1 MFALRR
7 RAAMAASVIALSIA
21 AGFSSFAAD
30 GKPTIGAWGFD
41 ITGMDTSVKPG
52 DDFFSY
58 AGGTWIK
65 NTPIPAD
72 KTSYGSFIMLRDKAE
87 ADVQATIE
95 ENAKAQHEPGSIG
108 QKVGD
113 FYNAFLNTDLI
124 EQKGLEPAKADL
136 DMIAAATTHEDIA
149 KVMATPGMPGGPVA
163 ITPGVD
169 SKNPGI
175 YTVDIY
181 QSGLGLPDRD
191 YYLRDDQQFKD
202 IRTAYQARIA
212 KMLTLVGYADAEK
225 HAADIM
231 ALETAMAKD
240 SWERAKRRDPVAMY
254 NPKSRDELIAFAPD
268 YPWAESFDV
277 LGIPKFNRYVANEAD
292 AIQKLT
298 KIFKETPVETWKAY
312 LTFNYLEG
320 YSSVLPKAFDDESF
334 AFAATLSGQKEQRPR
349 WKRAIS
355 ALNGSLGEAVGQL
368 YVAKYFP
375 PEAKAQMMQLV
386 ENLRAAYKARIEG
399 LPWMSD
405 ATKQEALKKLAA
417 FRPKIGYPDKWRDY
431 SPLEVKLDDPLGN
444 AKRSAVYEW
453 KRAADRLEQP
463 VDKDEWFMSPQ
474 TVNAYY
480 NPSFNEIVF
489 PAAILQAPFFD
500 MNADP
505 AINYGGIGGV
515 IGHEM
520 GHGFDD
526 QGSKTDADGILR
538 NWWTP
543 DDEAKFKERVAAL
556 GAQYGAFEPL
566 PGIKVNGDLTMGEN
580 IGDLGGVE
588 VAHEAYKL
596 SLNGATPEVKDG
608 FTGEQR
614 FFLGWAQVWRSL
626 IRDEALRNQVLSDP
640 HSPARYRVNGVVPN
654 VDDWYAAFDVP
665 ADAKMYIAPEKRVKI
680 W

>member
-7 RAAMAASVIALSIA
+7 RAAMAASVLAISVA

-30 GKPTIGAWGFD
+30 GKPTIGTWGFD
-41 ITGMDTSVKPG
+41 TAGMDTSVKPG
-52 DDFFSY
+52 DDFFDY
-58 AGGTWIK
+58 VGGTWIK
-65 NTPIPAD
+65 NTEIPAD
-72 KTSYGSFIMLRDKAE
+72 KTNYGSFTILRDKAE
-87 ADVQATIE
+87 ADVQATVE
-95 ENAKAQHEPGSIG
+95 ENAKAQHEAGSVG
-108 QKVGD
+108 QKVAD
-113 FYNAFLNTDLI
+113 YYNAFLNTDLI

-136 DMIAAATTHEDIA
+136 DAIAAAATHEDLA
-149 KVMATPGMPGGPVA
+149 KIMATPGMPGGPVA

-175 YTVDIY
+175 YTIDIY
-181 QSGLGLPDRD
+181 QSGLGLPEKD
-191 YYLRDDQQFKD
+191 YYFRDDQQFKD
-202 IRTAYQARIA
+202 IRAAYQAHIG
-212 KMLTLVGYADAEK
+212 KMLALAGYADAEK

-231 ALETAMAKD
+231 ALETALAKD
-240 SWERAKRRDPVAMY
+240 SWEMAKRRDPVAMY
-254 NPKSRDELIAFAPD
+254 NPKTRAELIAFAPD
-268 YPWAESFDV
+268 FPWAETFDV
-277 LGIPKFNRYVANEAD
+277 LGVPKFDRFNANEAD

-298 KIFKETPVETWKAY
+298 KIFKDTPVETWKAY
-312 LTFNYLEG
+312 LTYNYLEG
-320 YSSVLPKAFDDESF
+320 YAAVLPKAYDDESF
-334 AFAATLSGQKEQRPR
+334 AFASMLSGQKEQRPR

-355 ALNGSLGEAVGQL
+355 ALNGALGEAVGQL

-375 PEAKAQMMQLV
+375 PEAKAEMVKLV
-386 ENLRAAYKARIEG
+386 ENLRAAYKKRIEN
-399 LPWMSD
+399 LPWMSE
-405 ATKQEALKKLAA
+405 ATKVEALKKLAA

-431 SPLEVKLDDPLGN
+431 SALDVKADDALGN
-444 AKRSAVYEW
+444 LKRQAAFEW
-453 KRAADRLEQP
+453 NRNASRLDQP

-500 MNADP
+500 LNADM

-526 QGSKTDADGILR
+526 QGAKTDADGVLR

-543 DDEAKFKERVAAL
+543 EDEAKFKERVAAL
-556 GAQYGAFEPL
+556 GAEYSAFEPL

-588 VAHEAYKL
+588 VSLEAYKIA
-596 SLNGATPEVKDG
+596 LNGAEPEVIDG
-608 FTGEQR
+608 FTGTQR
-614 FFLGWAQVWRSL
+614 FFLGWGQVWRSKY
-626 IRDEALRNQVLSDP
+626 RDETLRNQVLSDP
-640 HSPARYRVNGVVPN
+640 HSPAQYRVNGVVPN
-654 VDDWYAAFDVP
+654 VDDWYAAFSIP
-665 ADAKMYIAPEKRVKI
+665 ADAKMFIAPEKRVKI

>member
-1 MFALRR
+1 
-7 RAAMAASVIALSIA
+7 MAASVLALSIA
-21 AGFSSFAAD
+21 AGFASYAAD
-30 GKPTIGAWGFD
+30 GKPSIGTWGFD
-41 ITGMDTSVKPG
+41 TAGMDTSVKPG
-52 DDFFSY
+52 DDFFEY
-58 AGGTWIK
+58 VGGTWIK
-65 NTPIPAD
+65 NTEIPAD
-72 KTSYGSFIMLRDKAE
+72 KTSYGSFVMLHDKAE
-87 ADVQATIE
+87 ADVKATVE
-95 ENAKAQHEPGSIG
+95 ENAKLTHEPGSAG

-124 EQKGLEPAKADL
+124 EQKGLDPAKADL
-136 DMIAAATTHEDIA
+136 DAIAAAATHEDVA
-149 KVMATPGMPGGPVA
+149 KIMATPGMPGGPVA

-181 QSGLGLPDRD
+181 QSGLGLPERD

-202 IRTAYQARIA
+202 IRTAYQAHIA
-212 KMLTLVGYADAEK
+212 KMLMLVGYADADK

-231 ALETAMAKD
+231 ALETAMAQD
-240 SWERAKRRDPVAMY
+240 SWEMAKRRDPVAMY

-268 YPWAESFDV
+268 FPWAESFDV
-277 LGIPKFNRYVANEAD
+277 LGIPSFNRFVANEAD

-298 KIFKETPVETWKAY
+298 KIYKATPVETWKAY
-312 LTFNYLEG
+312 LTFNYLSAYAG
-320 YSSVLPKAFDDESF
+320 VLPKVYDDEAFVF
-334 AFAATLSGQKEQRPR
+334 ASILSGQKEQRPR

-355 ALNGSLGEAVGQL
+355 AVNGSLGEVVGQL

-375 PEAKAQMMQLV
+375 PEAKAEMLKLV
-386 ENLRAAYKARIEG
+386 ENLRAAYKVRIES
-399 LPWMSD
+399 LAWMSD

-431 SPLEVKLDDPLGN
+431 SALDVKVDDALGN

-453 KRAADRLEQP
+453 NRYATRLDQP

-500 MNADP
+500 LAADA

-526 QGSKTDADGILR
+526 QGSKTDADGVLR

-543 DDEAKFKERVAAL
+543 EDEAKFKERTMAL

-566 PGIKVNGDLTMGEN
+566 PEIKVNGDLTMGEN

-588 VAHEAYKL
+588 VSLEAYKL
-596 SLNGATPEVKDG
+596 SLNGAEAPVIDG
-608 FTGEQR
+608 FTGIQR
-614 FFLGWAQVWRSL
+614 FFLGWGQVWRSKYV
-626 IRDEALRNQVLSDP
+626 DEALRNQVLSDP

-654 VDDWYAAFDVP
+654 VDDWYAAFSVP
-665 ADAKMYIAPEKRVKI
+665 ADAKMFISPEKRVKI

>member
-7 RAAMAASVIALSIA
+7 RAAMAASVLALSIA
-21 AGFSSFAAD
+21 AGFSSFASD

-41 ITGMDTSVKPG
+41 LSGMDTSVKPG
-52 DDFFSY
+52 DDFFEY
-58 AGGTWIK
+58 VGGTWIK
-65 NTPIPAD
+65 NTEIPAD
-72 KTSYGSFIMLRDKAE
+72 KTNYGSFTALRDKAE
-87 ADVQATIE
+87 ADVKATIE
-95 ENAKAQHEPGSIG
+95 ENAKGQHEPGSAG
-108 QKVGD
+108 QKVAD

-136 DMIAAATTHEDIA
+136 DAIAAAKTHEDIA
-149 KVMATPGMPGGPVA
+149 KIMATPGMPGGPVA

-175 YTVDIY
+175 YTIDIY
-181 QSGLGLPDRD
+181 QSGLGLPEKD
-191 YYLRDDQQFKD
+191 YYFREDQQFKD
-202 IRTAYQARIA
+202 IRAAYQAHIA
-212 KMLTLVGYADAEK
+212 KMLTLVGYPDAEK

-240 SWERAKRRDPVAMY
+240 SWEMAKRRDPVAMY
-254 NPKSRDELIAFAPD
+254 NPKSRAELIAFAPD
-268 YPWAESFDV
+268 FPWAETFDV
-277 LGIPKFNRYVANEAD
+277 LGIPSFDRFVANEAD

-298 KIFKETPVETWKAY
+298 KIYKDTPVETWKAY
-312 LTFNYLEG
+312 LTFNYLSS
-320 YSSVLPKAFDDESF
+320 YASVLPKAYDDESF
-334 AFAATLSGQKEQRPR
+334 AFAALLSGQKEQRPR

-355 ALNGSLGEAVGQL
+355 AVNGSLGEAVGQL

-375 PEAKAQMMQLV
+375 PEAKAEMLKLV
-386 ENLRAAYKARIEG
+386 ENLRAAYKARIEN

-431 SPLEVKLDDPLGN
+431 SALEVKPDDALGN

-453 KRAADRLEQP
+453 NRYAARLDQP

-500 MNADP
+500 VNADP

-566 PGIKVNGDLTMGEN
+566 PGIKVNGALTMGEN

-588 VAHEAYKL
+588 VGLEAYKL
-596 SLNGATPEVKDG
+596 SLNGAEAPVLDG
-608 FTGEQR
+608 FTGIQR
-614 FFLGWAQVWRSL
+614 FFLGWGQVWRSKY
-626 IRDEALRNQVLSDP
+626 RDEALRNQVLSDP

-654 VDDWYAAFDVP
+654 VDDWYAAFSIP
-665 ADAKMYIAPEKRVKI
+665 ADAKMFIAPEKRVKI

>member
-7 RAAMAASVIALSIA
+7 RAAMAASVLAITIAS
-21 AGFSSFAAD
+21 GFTAFAD
-30 GKPTIGAWGFD
+30 GKPTIGTWGFD
-41 ITGMDTSVKPG
+41 MAGMDTSVKPG
-52 DDFFSY
+52 DDFFEY
-58 AGGTWIK
+58 VGGTWIK
-65 NTPIPAD
+65 NTEIPAD
-72 KTSYGSFIMLRDKAE
+72 KTNYGSFVALRDKAE
-87 ADVQATIE
+87 ADVKTTIE
-95 ENAKAQHEPGSIG
+95 ENAKLTHEPGSAG

-136 DMIAAATTHEDIA
+136 DLIAAAASHEDLA
-149 KVMATPGMPGGPVA
+149 KIMATPGMPGGPVA

-169 SKNPGI
+169 AKDPGK
-175 YTVDIY
+175 YTIDVY
-181 QSGLGLPDRD
+181 QSGLGLPERD
-191 YYLRDDQQFKD
+191 YYLREDQQFKD
-202 IRTAYQARIA
+202 IRTAYQAHIG
-212 KMLTLVGYADAEK
+212 KMLALVGYADAEK

-231 ALETAMAKD
+231 ALETAMAQD
-240 SWERAKRRDPVAMY
+240 SWEMAKRRDPVAMY
-254 NPKSRDELIAFAPD
+254 NPKNREELIAFAPD

-277 LGIPKFNRYVANEAD
+277 LGIPQFNRFVANEAD

-298 KIFKETPVETWKAY
+298 KIFRETSVDTWKAY
-312 LTFNYLEG
+312 LTYNYLSAYAG
-320 YSSVLPKAFDDESF
+320 VLPKAFDEEAF
-334 AFAATLSGQKEQRPR
+334 AFTAILSGQKEQRPR

-355 ALNGSLGEAVGQL
+355 AVNGSLGEVVGQL
-368 YVAKYFP
+368 YVAKFFP
-375 PEAKAQMMQLV
+375 PEAKAEMLKLV
-386 ENLRAAYKARIEG
+386 QNLLAAYKVRIEN

-405 ATKQEALKKLAA
+405 ATKKEALIKLST

-431 SPLEVKLDDPLGN
+431 SALEVKADDALGN
-444 AKRSAVYEW
+444 AKRSAVFEW
-453 KRAADRLEQP
+453 NRYAARLDQP

-500 MNADP
+500 LAADP
-505 AINYGGIGGV
+505 AINYGAIGGV
-515 IGHEM
+515 IGHEI

-526 QGSKTDADGILR
+526 QGSQSDANGILR

-543 DDEAKFKERVAAL
+543 DDLAKFKERTAAL

-588 VAHEAYKL
+588 VSLEAYKM
-596 SLNGATPEVKDG
+596 SLNGAEAPVIDG
-608 FTGEQR
+608 FTGIQR
-614 FFLGWAQVWRSL
+614 FFLGWGQVWRSKY
-626 IRDEALRNQVLSDP
+626 RDEALRNQVLSDP

-654 VDDWYAAFDVP
+654 VDDWYTAFSIP
-665 ADAKMYIAPEKRVKI
+665 ADAKMFIAPEKRVKI

>member
-1 MFALRR
+1 MTALRR
-7 RAAMAASVIALSIA
+7 RASMAASAFALALA
-21 AGFSSFAAD
+21 AGFASYAAD
-30 GKPTIGAWGFD
+30 GKPTIGTWGFD
-41 ITGMDTSVKPG
+41 MTGMDTSVKPG
-52 DDFFSY
+52 DDFFEY
-58 AGGTWIK
+58 VGGTWIK
-65 NTPIPAD
+65 NTEIPAD

-95 ENAKAQHEPGSIG
+95 ENAKTQHEPGSAG

-124 EQKGLEPAKADL
+124 EQKGLEAAKPDL
-136 DMIAAATTHEDIA
+136 DAIATAATHEDIA
-149 KVMATPGMPGGPVA
+149 KIMATPGMPGGPVA

-181 QSGLGLPDRD
+181 QSGLGLPEKD
-191 YYLRDDQQFKD
+191 YYFRDDQQFKD
-202 IRTAYQARIA
+202 IRAAYQAHIG
-212 KMLTLVGYADAEK
+212 KMLTLAGYPDAEK
-225 HAADIM
+225 HATDIM
-231 ALETAMAKD
+231 ALETAMAQD
-240 SWERAKRRDPVAMY
+240 SWEMAKRRDPVAMY
-254 NPKSRDELIAFAPD
+254 NPKNRAELIAFAPE

-277 LGIPKFNRYVANEAD
+277 LGIPTFDRFVANEAD
-292 AIQKLT
+292 AIQKLSKVFRNT
-298 KIFKETPVETWKAY
+298 SVDTWKAY
-312 LTFNYLEG
+312 LTYNYLSA
-320 YSSVLPKAFDDESF
+320 YASVLPKAFDEEAF
-334 AFAATLSGQKEQRPR
+334 AFAATLTGQKEQRPR

-375 PEAKAQMMQLV
+375 PEAKAEMMKLV
-386 ENLRAAYKARIEG
+386 ENLRAAYKKRIEG
-399 LPWMSD
+399 LPWMSE
-405 ATKQEALKKLAA
+405 ATKAEALKKLAA

-431 SPLEVKLDDPLGN
+431 SALDVKVDDALGN

-453 KRAADRLEQP
+453 NRYAARLDQP

-500 MNADP
+500 LNADP
-505 AINYGGIGGV
+505 AINYGAIGGV

-543 DDEAKFKERVAAL
+543 EDEAKFKERTAAL

-588 VAHEAYKL
+588 VALEAYKI
-596 SLNGATPEVKDG
+596 SLNGAEPETIDG
-608 FTGEQR
+608 FTGLQR
-614 FFLGWAQVWRSL
+614 FFLGWGQVWRSKY
-626 IRDEALRNQVLSDP
+626 RDESLRNQVLSDP

-654 VDDWYAAFDVP
+654 VDDWYAAFSVP
-665 ADAKMYIAPEKRVKI
+665 ADAKMFIAPDKRVKI

>member
-7 RAAMAASVIALSIA
+7 RAAYAASVLALSIA
-21 AGFSSFAAD
+21 AGFTAPAAD
-30 GKPTIGAWGFD
+30 QKATIGTWGFD
-41 ITGMDTSVKPG
+41 ISGMDTSVKPG
-52 DDFFSY
+52 DDFFEY
-58 AGGTWIK
+58 VGGTWIK
-65 NTPIPAD
+65 NTEIPAD
-72 KTSYGSFIMLRDKAE
+72 KSNYGSFVALRDKAE
-87 ADVQATIE
+87 ADVKTTIE
-95 ENAKAQHEPGSIG
+95 ENAKLTHEPGSAG

-136 DMIAAATTHEDIA
+136 DLIAAAASHEDLGKI
-149 KVMATPGMPGGPVA
+149 MATPGMPGGPVA

-169 SKNPGI
+169 SKDPSK
-175 YTVDIY
+175 YTIDVY
-181 QSGLGLPDRD
+181 QSGLGLPERD
-191 YYLRDDQQFKD
+191 YYLREDQQFKD
-202 IRTAYQARIA
+202 IRAAYQAHIA

-231 ALETAMAKD
+231 ALETAMAQD
-240 SWERAKRRDPVAMY
+240 SWEMAKRRDPVAMY
-254 NPKSRDELIAFAPD
+254 NPKNRAELIAFAPD

-277 LGIPKFNRYVANEAD
+277 LGIPAFDRFVANEAD

-298 KIFKETPVETWKAY
+298 KIFRATPVETWKAY
-312 LTFNYLEG
+312 LTFNYLSAYAG
-320 YSSVLPKAFDDESF
+320 VLPKAFDEEAF
-334 AFAATLSGQKEQRPR
+334 AFTAILSGQKEQRPR

-355 ALNGSLGEAVGQL
+355 GVNGSLGEVVGQL
-368 YVAKYFP
+368 YVAKFFP
-375 PEAKAQMMQLV
+375 PEAKAEMLKLV
-386 ENLRAAYKARIEG
+386 QNLLAAYKVRIEN

-405 ATKQEALKKLAA
+405 ATKQEALKKLAT

-431 SPLEVKLDDPLGN
+431 SALEVKADDALGN
-444 AKRSAVYEW
+444 AKRSAVFEW
-453 KRAADRLEQP
+453 NRYAARLDQP

-500 MNADP
+500 LAADP
-505 AINYGGIGGV
+505 AINYGAIGGV
-515 IGHEM
+515 IGHEI

-526 QGSKTDADGILR
+526 QGSQSDADGILR

-543 DDEAKFKERVAAL
+543 DDLAKFKERTTAL

-588 VAHEAYKL
+588 VSLEAYKM
-596 SLNGATPEVKDG
+596 SLNGAEAPVIDG
-608 FTGEQR
+608 FTGIQR
-614 FFLGWAQVWRSL
+614 FFLGWGQVWRSKY
-626 IRDEALRNQVLSDP
+626 RDEALRNQILSDP

-654 VDDWYAAFDVP
+654 VDDWYAAFSIP
-665 ADAKMYIAPEKRVKI
+665 ADAKMFIAPEKRVKI